1 MALSEREKMVAIISN
16 GIAVYSLLQ
25 ERDGLPEGTT
35 LYEFVLRVVPEDAR
49 QELSAGLIDEVYE
62 YVSRNYMQE

>member
-1 MALSEREKMVAIISN
+1 MALSKREKIVAIISN
-16 GIAVYSLLQ
+16 GIAVYALLQ
-25 ERDGLPEGTT
+25 ERGSLPAGTT
-35 LYEFVLRVVPEDAR
+35 LYDFVLRAVPEDVK